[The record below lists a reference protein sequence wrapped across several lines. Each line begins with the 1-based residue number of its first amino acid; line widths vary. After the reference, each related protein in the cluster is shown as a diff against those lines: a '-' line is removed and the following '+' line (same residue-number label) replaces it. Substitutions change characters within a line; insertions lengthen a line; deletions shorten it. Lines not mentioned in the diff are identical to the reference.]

1 MTIRELLKDINQL
14 LIDLETATDERD
26 KDIYKKFIQ
35 LKLQYIKGL
44 VKEL

>member
-14 LIDLETATDERD
+14 LLDLESMTDERD

-35 LKLQYIKGL
+35 LKLQYINGL
-44 VKEL
+44 VKDL

>member
-14 LIDLETATDERD
+14 LLDLESMTDERD
-26 KDIYKKFIQ
+26 NDIYKKFIQ
-35 LKLQYIKGL
+35 LKLQYINGL